1 MLRDHSAKVQN
12 VATTRQVQDDAMF
25 DWNDLRYFIAVAET
39 GSTLAAGRTLRVSQ
53 TTVARRVAALAEA
66 LGLTLFER
74 RQAGYA
80 PTPAGEALLG
90 PAHQVGT
97 AATARAEA
105 AAAMGRAARGTVGMK
120 IGRAAGGEEGA

>member
-1 MLRDHSAKVQN
+1 MWRNHSAKVQN

-53 TTVARRVAALAEA
+53 TTVARRVAALEEA

-74 RQAGYA
+74 RQAGHA
-80 PTPAGEALLG
+80 PTPAGEASLG
-90 PAHQVGT
+90 QANPVRR
-97 AATARAEA
+97 AATALEEA
-105 AAAMGRAARGTVGMK
+105 AAAVGGEPTQVGRAT
-120 IGRAAGGEEGA
+120 GGERVIACV